1 MHSRSI
7 ANTTSDRKQ
16 PPTLQQRWQPSNKK
30 QNHKNEKTRLLLH
43 AKEICFVSGL
53 CMGMCLVHRLDFF
66 AQLSA
71 ANYEYSY
78 KMLKSVWRVSTLW
91 KLCPGGEKK
100 T

>member
-30 QNHKNEKTRLLLH
+30 QNHKNEKTRLLPH
-43 AKEICFVSGL
+43 AKEICFVSSL
-53 CMGMCLVHRLDFF
+53 CVGMCLVHRLDFF
-66 AQLSA
+66 AQLSE